1 MKPIRHVPGLPSI
14 DQQGKYQQSKEIID
28 NERDKE
34 RGAQATA
41 SRLPNTA
48 PRGVGQPLFVGEPQ
62 ILLVAKDLATGWGRR
77 KNRTVLSSG
86 ISLRLAAGELVGLV
100 GPNGS
105 GKSTLLR
112 TLIGLQP
119 RQGGSILLCDKKIET
134 LSPEER
140 ARDVACVFNERL
152 DAGYFTVFDMVA
164 FGRYP
169 YTDARNRL
177 SEDDRAQVE
186 RALAAVGMTS
196 FAHHAFAALSDGEKQ
211 KTQLARAIAQDAPIL
226 VLDEPT
232 AFLDAPSRMEIFEL
246 ARSLAHEQGK
256 AVIVCTHEVDLALR
270 TADELWVMD
279 KNHHFVSGTPAY
291 VSFSGAIG
299 TAFASTRARFDPASG
314 TFRMDRSGRHF

>member
-1 MKPIRHVPGLPSI
+1 MKPIRHVPGLPSLEQN
-14 DQQGKYQQSKEIID
+14 DKYRQD
-28 NERDKE
+28 NGIKQDERD
-34 RGAQATA
+34 R
-41 SRLPNTA
+41 
-48 PRGVGQPLFVGEPQ
+48 EPQ

-112 TLIGLQP
+112 TLIGLQV

-140 ARDVACVFNERL
+140 ARNVACVFNERL

-177 SEDDRAQVE
+177 SDDDRAQVE
-186 RALAAVGMTS
+186 QALAAVGMTS
-196 FAHHAFAALSDGEKQ
+196 FAHHAFGALSDGEKQ
-211 KTQLARAIAQDAPIL
+211 KTQIARAIAQDAPIL
-226 VLDEPT
+226 MLDEPT

-246 ARSLAHEQGK
+246 ARNLAHEQGK

-279 KNHHFVSGTPAY
+279 RNHRFVSGTPAY

-299 TAFASTRARFDPASG
+299 AAFASARARFDPASG
-314 TFRMDRSGRHF
+314 TFRMDRSGRHV

>member
-1 MKPIRHVPGLPSI
+1 MKPIRHVPGLPSVNRRDNYI
-14 DQQGKYQQSKEIID
+14 QDNGIKQG
-28 NERDKE
+28 ERNK
-34 RGAQATA
+34 
-41 SRLPNTA
+41 
-48 PRGVGQPLFVGEPQ
+48 EPQ
-62 ILLVAKDLATGWGRR
+62 ILLVAKDLATGWGKR
-77 KNRTVLSSG
+77 KARTILSSG
-86 ISLRLAAGELVGLV
+86 ISLRLAAGELVALV

-105 GKSTLLR
+105 GKSSLLR
-112 TLIGLQP
+112 TLIGLQH
-119 RQGGSILLCDKKIET
+119 RQDGSILLFDKKIET

-140 ARDVACVFNERL
+140 ARYVACVFNERL
-152 DAGYFTVFDMVA
+152 DAGYFSVFDMVA

-177 SEDDRAQVE
+177 SDNDRAQVE
-186 RALAAVGMTS
+186 QALAAVGMTS
-196 FAHHAFAALSDGEKQ
+196 FAQHAFAALSDGEKQ

-279 KNHHFVSGTPAY
+279 RNHHFVSGTPAY

-299 TAFASTRARFDPASG
+299 AAFASTRARFDPASG

>member
-1 MKPIRHVPGLPSI
+1 MKPIRHVPGLPSVNRRDNYI
-14 DQQGKYQQSKEIID
+14 QDNGIKQG
-28 NERDKE
+28 ERNK
-34 RGAQATA
+34 
-41 SRLPNTA
+41 
-48 PRGVGQPLFVGEPQ
+48 EPQ
-62 ILLVAKDLATGWGRR
+62 ILLVAKDLATGWGKR
-77 KNRTVLSSG
+77 KARTILSSG
-86 ISLRLAAGELVGLV
+86 ISLRLAAGELVALV

-105 GKSTLLR
+105 GKSSLLR
-112 TLIGLQP
+112 TLIGLQH
-119 RQGGSILLCDKKIET
+119 RQDGSILLFDKKIET

-140 ARDVACVFNERL
+140 ARYVACVFNERL
-152 DAGYFTVFDMVA
+152 DAGYFSVFDMVA

-177 SEDDRAQVE
+177 SDNDRAQVE
-186 RALAAVGMTS
+186 QALAAVGMTS

-232 AFLDAPSRMEIFEL
+232 AFLDAPSRIEIFEL

-279 KNHHFVSGTPAY
+279 KNHHFVSGTAAY

-299 TAFASTRARFDPASG
+299 AAFASTRARFDPVSG